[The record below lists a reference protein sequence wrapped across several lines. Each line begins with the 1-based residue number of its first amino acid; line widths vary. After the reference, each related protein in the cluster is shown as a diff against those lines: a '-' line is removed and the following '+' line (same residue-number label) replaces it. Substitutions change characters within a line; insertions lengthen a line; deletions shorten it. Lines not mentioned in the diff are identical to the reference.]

1 MPGSVA
7 RNRQLLRQPRQRA
20 RGQHPRHGA
29 RRPVVVDGQP
39 RSTGRPAGRRSRRLA
54 ARLRRSLVAALP
66 MGYMRGA
73 VAGGRVRNAGMA
85 AVALGTPAL
94 VVGDTRRFIPERR
107 LRHPRHRARVQH
119 PRRGARGRVVVGGR
133 PRWTVPS
140 AGRQNAVRRGGGCA
154 GPTWRR
160 LRWAHTRRCGRWTG
174 SGRLARP
181 PSSSP
186 ETCSVVALGTPPL
199 AEAKSRE
206 LTALYRRHSPLHP
219 ERRCAIPA
227 TAPEVNI
234 RAIHGARCP
243 VVVRGRSRWAGP
255 GRGRRKFRNSGV
267 AVGLVIGN
275 RDRAWSSSC
284 SPGANTRTVLNCAA
298 VRDDIPYQVDRTP
311 DAG

>member
-39 RSTGRPAGRRSRRLA
+39 RSTGRPAGRRSRRPA

-154 GPTWRR
+154 RSDVAALTMGTYAALWPVD
-160 LRWAHTRRCGRWTG
+160 GFGETG
-174 SGRLARP
+174 
-181 PSSSP
+181 
-186 ETCSVVALGTPPL
+186 
-199 AEAKSRE
+199 
-206 LTALYRRHSPLHP
+206 
-219 ERRCAIPA
+219 A
-227 TAPEVNI
+227 TAVLVAGNMFRC
-234 RAIHGARCP
+234 RARHAAAR
-243 VVVRGRSRWAGP
+243 RSEIA
-255 GRGRRKFRNSGV
+255 
-267 AVGLVIGN
+267 
-275 RDRAWSSSC
+275 
-284 SPGANTRTVLNCAA
+284 
-298 VRDDIPYQVDRTP
+298 
-311 DAG
+311 